1 MLQQPKISI
10 VIPVYNVE
18 NYIQETIDSILNQTM
33 GVHHFEVIFI
43 NDGSTDDSHQ
53 IIDKYIS
60 EYENFKAIHCLESSG
75 AAGKPRNI
83 GIKQARGK
91 YVLFADPDDVFL
103 PDACTTLYR
112 FAEEHESEIVIGT
125 FSSFSE
131 YDENDKLFESFDCK
145 LMVNKTVE
153 EHPFFVQIPNNL
165 GAKLYRTEL
174 IKANNI
180 LFPEGVASQDA
191 YFTTKAYL
199 MAEKISFIPK
209 NIFKYRIR
217 TSSETPS
224 ITQNRN
230 LKYFQDFS
238 VIRTML
244 IQLYREYPRLDY
256 FEVRYLNDLRWLF
269 YQLEYVNNVSAHEK
283 IQIIQTV
290 YWFVVLAEQY
300 GIDVD
305 FLTPNRRELF
315 NKILIND
322 YEGAITHMNGQLHT
336 LFKNI

>member
-153 EHPFFVQIPNNL
+153 EHPFSFKFPITWAQSCIELNL
-165 GAKLYRTEL
+165 LKL
-174 IKANNI
+174 
-180 LFPEGVASQDA
+180 
-191 YFTTKAYL
+191 TT
-199 MAEKISFIPK
+199 F
-209 NIFKYRIR
+209 
-217 TSSETPS
+217 
-224 ITQNRN
+224 
-230 LKYFQDFS
+230 YFQ
-238 VIRTML
+238 
-244 IQLYREYPRLDY
+244 
-256 FEVRYLNDLRWLF
+256 
-269 YQLEYVNNVSAHEK
+269 K
-283 IQIIQTV
+283 
-290 YWFVVLAEQY
+290 
-300 GIDVD
+300 G
-305 FLTPNRRELF
+305 
-315 NKILIND
+315 
-322 YEGAITHMNGQLHT
+322 
-336 LFKNI
+336 